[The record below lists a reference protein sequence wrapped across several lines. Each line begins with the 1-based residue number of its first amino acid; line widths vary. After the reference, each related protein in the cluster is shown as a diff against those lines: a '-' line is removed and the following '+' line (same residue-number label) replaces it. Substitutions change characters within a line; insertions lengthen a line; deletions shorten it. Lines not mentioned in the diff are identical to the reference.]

1 MVLSFSLNDSC
12 FRPCCTLTWCDAFLQ
27 SAELCTSTYTKK
39 KETLATH
46 RAQINCQ
53 CWGLKLRVCIN
64 TSCAY
69 RTEKL
74 HLKSIKTSLQ
84 EGSVS
89 LLHISVFSF
98 ETIHHYTI
106 SKITRWKVM
115 VRSNSAIAWRP
126 KVTTFSRKSK
136 NSKHKWH
143 RRRYSIKTL
152 TLHLLSTFTAYFFP
166 FFQIKWRQIIKL

>member
-1 MVLSFSLNDSC
+1 MIPASDHVAHWHDVMHFYRVLNC
-12 FRPCCTLTWCDAFLQ
+12 AHPHTLRRKKHWLLTVHK
-27 SAELCTSTYTKK
+27 SIVNAEVWS
-39 KETLATH
+39 
-46 RAQINCQ
+46 
-53 CWGLKLRVCIN
+53 CIN

-74 HLKSIKTSLQ
+74 HLKSIKASLQ

-166 FFQIKWRQIIKL
+166 FFPN